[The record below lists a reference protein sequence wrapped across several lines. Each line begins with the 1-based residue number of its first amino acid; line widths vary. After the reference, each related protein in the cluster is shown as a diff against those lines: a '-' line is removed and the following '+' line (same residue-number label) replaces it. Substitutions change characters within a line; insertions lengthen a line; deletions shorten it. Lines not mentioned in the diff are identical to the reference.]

1 MAYYRLYFM
10 NRFSGHIERFEELDA
25 SSDEAARDLAAGRV
39 GDEPLELWCG
49 HRKVQRFEAENAD

>member
-25 SSDEAARDLAAGRV
+25 SGDEAACDLAATQV
-39 GDEPLELWCG
+39 EETPIELWCG
-49 HRKVQRFEAENAD
+49 HRKVRRFEPENIH